1 MKNVPR
7 LLKPE
12 SERNLDNE
20 LFGYSLFTDN
30 PEPLRS
36 YNRCI
41 TIMNM
46 VENGHDDNAKEY
58 FSQFKG
64 NETSAIMLMA
74 MSIKRH
80 GIEDVKKKVINNID
94 WNNAEEVTAS

>member
-1 MKNVPR
+1 M
-7 LLKPE
+7 
-12 SERNLDNE
+12 DNE

-41 TIMNM
+41 VIMSM
-46 VENGHDDNAKEY
+46 VENGHEENAKEY

-64 NETSAIMLMA
+64 QETTNIMLMA
-74 MSIKRH
+74 MSIKEN
-80 GIEDVKKKVINNID
+80 GMEETKKSVINKID
-94 WNNAEEVTAS
+94 WDAQQ